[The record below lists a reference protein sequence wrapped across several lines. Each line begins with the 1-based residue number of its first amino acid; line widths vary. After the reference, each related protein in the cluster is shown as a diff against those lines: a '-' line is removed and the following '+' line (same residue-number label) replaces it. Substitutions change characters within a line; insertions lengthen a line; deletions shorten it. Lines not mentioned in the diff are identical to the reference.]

1 MIERYKDPH
10 FGRTCA
16 RATPDYLKAL
26 GLSILAGV
34 LAANLIGTMPPN
46 WYCFRDIPEVWEALG
61 SKDEH
66 NVSND

>member
-16 RATPDYLKAL
+16 RVTPDYWRSR
-26 GLSILAGV
+26 GIHFTGV
-34 LAANLIGTMPPN
+34 LAENFIGTMPPN

-61 SKDEH
+61 
-66 NVSND
+66 